1 MSSLTNGLRRRN
13 IPIREARAFF
23 PGEIIFSALIV
34 TIACKPFFCSLAFS
48 RDHDDRLSS
57 VIVKASIWWHDKM
70 PRCSPACSWWFPFW
84 LIIINLSSSGY
95 EKIWVSTANLRRGA
109 YSLGSWAS
117 MATGWSRNCCCCGD
131 VTPMFMANC
140 PALLHEYARI
150 AERR

>member
-1 MSSLTNGLRRRN
+1 MAFGEGTSQLEKPGLFFQEKSFFTLSLLPLPANL
-13 IPIREARAFF
+13 
-23 PGEIIFSALIV
+23 
-34 TIACKPFFCSLAFS
+34 FFCSLAFS

-117 MATGWSRNCCCCGD
+117 MATGWSRNRCCCCCGD

>member
-1 MSSLTNGLRRRN
+1 MAFGEGTSQLEKPGL
-13 IPIREARAFF
+13 FF
-23 PGEIIFSALIV
+23 QEKSFFRSHCYHCLQ
-34 TIACKPFFCSLAFS
+34 TFFCSLAFS

-57 VIVKASIWWHDKM
+57 VIVKASIWWHDKI

-84 LIIINLSSSGY
+84 LIIINLSSSEY

-117 MATGWSRNCCCCGD
+117 MATGWSRNCCCGD